1 MKGKLLSAC
10 TMLTLAAGLACAQ
23 TPPQTASAGPQQP
36 APAVAVTRKVEG
48 RTLVSGDRPAVRI
61 EFDDDFKYAGAHSF
75 ILYDVAGV
83 EQHFFVDAD
92 REGRL
97 RRLYWVQFEG
107 YLPSNT
113 HAYDY
118 SDVKETINLG
128 GLEFRTDATAVNLA
142 GVLSQRKDSDGA
154 RARAFLESKG
164 YRVAGNDLIWRRL
177 IHLTD
182 ATNRDE
188 LLIIYLEDLGGTG
201 LTAGDLMGQGRAS
214 ARWPEISR
222 QLLRRATKGMKI
234 ERLEGGRR

>member
-1 MKGKLLSAC
+1 MRKKLLLAW
-10 TMLTLAAGLACAQ
+10 TLFVLAACVTAQ
-23 TPPQTASAGPQQP
+23 TPPQPAPPAGKDGQTAAPAGTAARRVEGQTIISAG
-36 APAVAVTRKVEG
+36 
-48 RTLVSGDRPAVRI
+48 RPAIRLK
-61 EFDDDFKYAGAHSF
+61 FDKAFKYAGTQSF
-75 ILYDVAGV
+75 VLYDVAGV
-83 EQHFFVDAD
+83 EQFFFVDAD
-92 REGRL
+92 KGGGI

-113 HAYDY
+113 HTYDY

-128 GLEFRTDATAVNLA
+128 GFEFRTDAVAVNLA

-164 YRVAGNDLIWRRL
+164 YRVAGNDLMWRRL

-182 ATNRDE
+182 ETKRDE

-201 LTAGDLMGQGRAS
+201 LTAADLMGQGRAS
-214 ARWPEISR
+214 ARWPEISG

-234 ERLEGGRR
+234 EKL